1 MKTPSKNI
9 LPYMTAPEPHYLV
22 KLVEA
27 RSMALITE
35 MYLKA
40 SLMRKESRSGHYR
53 EDFPRTPRRS
63 GRGSSSRRGGRPD
76 GEWTSRPHPTPF
88 RLDRYPVKPH
98 RYYMDNFAFP
108 KTSAL

>member
-1 MKTPSKNI
+1 
-9 LPYMTAPEPHYLV
+9 MTAPEPHYLV

-53 EDFPRTPRRS
+53 EDFPERHGDPAWIVIR
-63 GRGSSSRRGGRPD
+63 D
-76 GEWTSRPHPTPF
+76 GHDGMDLRADPVP
-88 RLDRYPVKPH
+88 LDRYRITSPSPKH
-98 RYYMDNFAFP
+98 RPSKAA
-108 KTSAL
+108 SAAPESRIPARLPDP

>member
-1 MKTPSKNI
+1 
-9 LPYMTAPEPHYLV
+9 MTAPEPHYLV

-53 EDFPRTPRRS
+53 EDFPERHGDPAWIVIR
-63 GRGSSSRRGGRPD
+63 D
-76 GEWTSRPHPTPF
+76 GHDGMDLRADPF
-88 RLDRYPVKPH
+88 RWTVIR
-98 RYYMDNFAFP
+98 
-108 KTSAL
+108 

>member
-1 MKTPSKNI
+1 MKTPNGHPAVHDRPRAA
-9 LPYMTAPEPHYLV
+9 LLV

-53 EDFPRTPRRS
+53 EDFPERHGDPAWIVIRDGHDGMDLRADPVPPGPLS
-63 GRGSSSRRGGRPD
+63 G
-76 GEWTSRPHPTPF
+76 
-88 RLDRYPVKPH
+88 
-98 RYYMDNFAFP
+98 
-108 KTSAL
+108 KTAPLLYG

>member
-1 MKTPSKNI
+1 
-9 LPYMTAPEPHYLV
+9 MTAPEPHHLV

-53 EDFPRTPRRS
+53 EDFPERHGDPAWIVIR
-63 GRGSSSRRGGRPD
+63 D
-76 GEWTSRPHPTPF
+76 GHDGMDLRADPVP
-88 RLDRYPVKPH
+88 LDRYPVKPH

-108 KTSAL
+108 KTSAI